1 MAPGLYRQ
9 ECNKCEQTATR
20 KGNLLYV
27 HFADSDSLRR
37 LYFINVAQSY
47 SPSHPQLS
55 CRYKTLSCLQILT
68 PFSKHDRLHQQQT
81 SSRQNP
87 LITEVAQEQH
97 ALSYVVFSLSPRCGK
112 ISSKDVSPA
121 LQNIATPQAV
131 QVSFLEMMDK

>member
-87 LITEVAQEQH
+87 LITEVAQNSMPCLM
-97 ALSYVVFSLSPRCGK
+97 LSSHCHR
-112 ISSKDVSPA
+112 DVEKSPA
-121 LQNIATPQAV
+121 KMCPQHYRTW
-131 QVSFLEMMDK
+131 QPHKQFK